1 MSQYIV
7 GKVLSDAKE
16 NDETFDFTPE
26 ETNNLDLNGIPIR
39 IEHLN
44 NMHVGKVANSWVDKK
59 GHKWIVGTLEKEN
72 FKAKIAKHTMKPS
85 SKGHTVYKG
94 LSLQHHV
101 YRTPDGLRTK
111 VPIEVSIC
119 RDPRRAGCMIQ
130 RMGTSAK
137 LDYIHRASMNIKLMS
152 EPSGT
157 TNPNVP
163 VNTAAPSLGTSGQTA
178 QPQQTQAP
186 PSGDSRAPGFQEVAN
201 ALVESEEQNTLA
213 KAEIEKLR
221 QELENSKKALQERID
236 AEQEEERKD
245 RVAKAEGI
253 VNAWKETLSPEE
265 FTPQHQEAI
274 MHLASR
280 YPKETKA
287 MFEVAHLA
295 SRRASEFHQ
304 TQTAKDQRELEAK
317 VHNVLSKK
325 RAAAA
330 APAAQSGKLE
340 QVHAA
345 SKKRRFGATAP
356 ASKPEDF
363 VTSNM
368 DLFRAV
374 RKFTPGAR
382 NNMDRIASYQKSL
395 QNKML

>member
-1 MSQYIV
+1 MPQYIV
-7 GKVLSDAKE
+7 GKVLNDAKE
-16 NDETFDFTPE
+16 NDVTFDFTE
-26 ETNNLDLNGIPIR
+26 KETSDLNLKDIPLR

-44 NMHVGKVANSWVDKK
+44 NMHVGKVENSWVDKN
-59 GHKWIVGTLEKEN
+59 GHKWIVGTLEQDN
-72 FKAKIAKHTMKPS
+72 FKSKIAKHTMRPS
-85 SKGHTVYKG
+85 SEGHTVYKG

-101 YRTPDGLRTK
+101 YRNPDGTRTK

-119 RDPRRAGCMIQ
+119 REPRRPGCNIQ
-130 RMGTSAK
+130 RIGESAK
-137 LDYIHRASMNIKLMS
+137 LDYIHRASMNIRLMS
-152 EPSGT
+152 DPSNT

-163 VNTAAPSLGTSGQTA
+163 LNTAAPSLST
-178 QPQQTQAP
+178 PQQSAQTPHPQASA
-186 PSGDSRAPGFQEVAN
+186 SGDTRTPGFQEVAN

-221 QELENSKKALQERID
+221 EELEASKKALQERID

-265 FTPQHQEAI
+265 FTTQHQEAI
-274 MHLASR
+274 MHLASKF
-280 YPKETKA
+280 PKETKA

-325 RAAAA
+325 RAASASA
-330 APAAQSGKLE
+330 EPKLE

-345 SKKRRFGATAP
+345 SKKARFDTTAGP
-356 ASKPEDF
+356 KSDF

-374 RKFTPGAR
+374 QKFTPGAR
-382 NNMDRIASYQKSL
+382 NNMDRIADYQRSL